1 MVRIQLLRPFLPEI
15 STRSRIAAGTS
26 GDLAAPAALIEG
38 FGERFETMS
47 SAAPG
52 STVTRAPCT
61 VALMSLVAI
70 VTPVYEDEAS
80 FAELCRRLA
89 DLQHASGARFHL
101 IAVDDGSLAAP
112 PKLASIT
119 EAGLA
124 GEILRLARNVGH
136 QAAIAVGLARANALA
151 SVTACVVMDSDG
163 EDTPESIPAL
173 LAAVAGANCDVAV
186 AQRAKRSETLTF
198 KLFYSVYK
206 RLFRT
211 LTGQRLRFGNF
222 MALSPVAVERLS
234 GMHETATHVA
244 AATVKAKLRRA
255 SVPTDRGTRYAGQSK
270 MNFPSLVLHGMRAV
284 MVFSDLV
291 LTRMALALVAMA
303 GAVVAVVVI
312 AVTMRFLGMTT
323 PGWVTIV
330 TGFALSL
337 FLQTGLFTMITLI
350 VSSLGRVDTP
360 PRVRERALEYV
371 ARTERTETAKRPVS
385 A

>member
-1 MVRIQLLRPFLPEI
+1 
-15 STRSRIAAGTS
+15 
-26 GDLAAPAALIEG
+26 
-38 FGERFETMS
+38 MS
-47 SAAPG
+47 
-52 STVTRAPCT
+52 V
-61 VALMSLVAI
+61 VAI
-70 VTPVYEDEAS
+70 VTPVYEDQES
-80 FAELCRRLA
+80 FAELCRHLA
-89 DLQHASGARFHL
+89 IVERAAGARFHL

-112 PKLASIT
+112 PKLSALG
-119 EAGLA
+119 GLS

-136 QAAIAVGLARANALA
+136 QGAISIGLARASQLTNL
-151 SVTACVVMDSDG
+151 TACIVMDSDG

-173 LAAVAGANCDVAV
+173 LSAVAAPSADVAV
-186 AQRAKRSETLTF
+186 AERAKRSETLTF
-198 KLFYSVYK
+198 KTFYAVYK
-206 RLFRT
+206 RLFKVA
-211 LTGQRLRFGNF
+211 TGQTLRFGNF
-222 MALSPVAVERLS
+222 MALSPVALERLS
-234 GMHETATHVA
+234 GMYETSTHVA
-244 AATVKAKLRRA
+244 AAVVKAKLRRA
-255 SVPTDRGTRYAGQSK
+255 DVPTDRGTRYAGVSK

-303 GAVVAVVVI
+303 AAVVFVVI
-312 AVTMRFLGMTT
+312 GAFAMRFMGMTT

-371 ARTERTETAKRPVS
+371 ARIERNEPAHATAS

>member
-1 MVRIQLLRPFLPEI
+1 
-15 STRSRIAAGTS
+15 
-26 GDLAAPAALIEG
+26 
-38 FGERFETMS
+38 
-47 SAAPG
+47 
-52 STVTRAPCT
+52 
-61 VALMSLVAI
+61 MSLVAI

-89 DLQHASGARFHL
+89 EVQSSVGARFHV

-112 PKLASIT
+112 PQLGAMA
-119 EAGLA
+119 EAGLS

-136 QAAIAVGLARANALA
+136 QAAIAIGLARAAAMPNLTA
-151 SVTACVVMDSDG
+151 SIVMDSDG
-163 EDTPESIPAL
+163 EDTPESIPGL
-173 LAAVAGANCDVAV
+173 LSAVDNENCDVAV
-186 AQRAKRSETLTF
+186 AERAKRSETLTF
-198 KLFYSVYK
+198 QLFYSVYK
-206 RLFRT
+206 RLFRS

-222 MALSPVAVERLS
+222 MALSPQALERLS
-234 GMHETATHVA
+234 GMYETSTHVA

-255 SVPTDRGTRYAGQSK
+255 DVPTDRGVRYAGQSK

-303 GAVVAVVVI
+303 AAVISVVLI
-312 AVTMRFLGMTT
+312 AVGMKFAGYAT

-337 FLQTGLFTMITLI
+337 FVQTGLFTMITLI

-360 PRVRERALEYV
+360 PRVRERALEYI
-371 ARTERTETAKRPVS
+371 ARTERTEARQIVTA
-385 A
+385 

>member
-1 MVRIQLLRPFLPEI
+1 MKKR
-15 STRSRIAAGTS
+15 
-26 GDLAAPAALIEG
+26 
-38 FGERFETMS
+38 
-47 SAAPG
+47 
-52 STVTRAPCT
+52 
-61 VALMSLVAI
+61 MSLVAI

-89 DLQHASGARFHL
+89 DLERVSGARFHL
-101 IAVDDGSLAAP
+101 IAVDDGSLGEP
-112 PKLASIT
+112 PRLASIAD
-119 EAGLA
+119 AGLS

-136 QAAIAVGLARANALA
+136 QCAIAIGLACAA
-151 SVTACVVMDSDG
+151 SIPNLSACIVMDSDG

-173 LAAVAGANCDVAV
+173 LAAVARSNCDVAV
-186 AQRAKRSETLTF
+186 AQRAKRSETFTF
-198 KLFYSVYK
+198 KLFYAVYK
-206 RLFRT
+206 RLFRL
-211 LTGQRLRFGNF
+211 LTGQVLRFGNF
-222 MALSPVAVERLS
+222 MALSPVAIERLS
-234 GMHETATHVA
+234 GMHETSTHVA
-244 AATVKAKLRRA
+244 AATVKARLRRA
-255 SVPTDRGTRYAGQSK
+255 DVPTDRGVRYAGQSK

-303 GAVVAVVVI
+303 AIVVAVVLG

-371 ARTERTETAKRPVS
+371 ARTERTEAAKQTVRV
-385 A
+385 

>member
-1 MVRIQLLRPFLPEI
+1 
-15 STRSRIAAGTS
+15 
-26 GDLAAPAALIEG
+26 
-38 FGERFETMS
+38 
-47 SAAPG
+47 
-52 STVTRAPCT
+52 
-61 VALMSLVAI
+61 MSLVAI
-70 VTPVYEDEAS
+70 VTPVYEDQAS

-89 DLQHASGARFHL
+89 DVQRTAGTRVHL

-112 PKLASIT
+112 PKLASIA
-119 EAGLA
+119 EAGLT

-136 QAAIAVGLARANALA
+136 QGAIAIGLARAA
-151 SVTACVVMDSDG
+151 SIPNLSACVVMDSDG

-173 LAAVAGANCDVAV
+173 LNSVASANCDVAV
-186 AQRAKRSETLTF
+186 AERAKRSEAFTF
-198 KLFYSVYK
+198 KLFYAVYK
-206 RLFRT
+206 RLFRL
-211 LTGQRLRFGNF
+211 LTGQVLRFGNF
-222 MALSPVAVERLS
+222 MALSPIALERLS
-234 GMHETATHVA
+234 GMDETSTHVA

-255 SVPTDRGTRYAGQSK
+255 DVPTDRGVRYAGQSK

-303 GAVVAVVVI
+303 AAVI
-312 AVTMRFLGMTT
+312 AVVIGALVVKLLGFAT

-371 ARTERTETAKRPVS
+371 ARTERTDAKQPVTA
-385 A
+385 

>member
-1 MVRIQLLRPFLPEI
+1 
-15 STRSRIAAGTS
+15 
-26 GDLAAPAALIEG
+26 
-38 FGERFETMS
+38 
-47 SAAPG
+47 
-52 STVTRAPCT
+52 
-61 VALMSLVAI
+61 MSLVAI

-89 DLQHASGARFHL
+89 DVQKAAGARFHL
-101 IAVDDGSLAAP
+101 IAVDDGSLSAP
-112 PKLASIT
+112 PRLASLT

-136 QAAIAVGLARANALA
+136 QGAIAIGLARAA
-151 SVTACVVMDSDG
+151 SIPNVSACVVMDSDG
-163 EDTPESIPAL
+163 EDTPESIPGL
-173 LAAVAGANCDVAV
+173 LAAVANSSCDVAV
-186 AQRAKRSETLTF
+186 AQRARRSETLTF

-206 RLFRT
+206 RLFRV

-222 MALSPVAVERLS
+222 MALSPVALERMS
-234 GMHETATHVA
+234 GMYETSTHVA

-255 SVPTDRGTRYAGQSK
+255 NVPTDRGTRYAGHSK

-303 GAVVAVVVI
+303 AAVITVVVG
-312 AVTMRFLGMTT
+312 ALVVKLLGYAT

-371 ARTERTETAKRPVS
+371 ARTERSEAAKQTVNV
-385 A
+385 